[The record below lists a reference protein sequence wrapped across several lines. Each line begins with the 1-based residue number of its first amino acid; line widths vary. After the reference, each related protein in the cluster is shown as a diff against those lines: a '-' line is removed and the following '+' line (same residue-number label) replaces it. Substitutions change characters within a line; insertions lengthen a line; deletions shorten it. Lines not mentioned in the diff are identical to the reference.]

1 MIFLNML
8 VIMSYRCKC
17 ARRTHSARRS
27 HRDRRSSIT
36 MRLLVGRIG
45 RAHGIL
51 GEATIEVRTDE
62 PDRRFAI
69 GASVQTDSNGEL
81 KIISGRVHN
90 GILLLGFEGISDR
103 NGIEKLRN
111 TLLYADV
118 DINETNDEDE
128 YHVMQLIG
136 CAAVLESGEVF
147 GEVTDVINLP
157 GQDLLAIKTAQGE
170 QLIPF
175 VHQLVPTVDIANKK
189 VVVIPPTITGE
200 MA

>member
-1 MIFLNML
+1 
-8 VIMSYRCKC
+8 
-17 ARRTHSARRS
+17 
-27 HRDRRSSIT
+27 

-69 GASVQTDSNGEL
+69 GASVQTDTHGEL
-81 KIISGRVHN
+81 TITSGRVHN
-90 GILLLGFEGISDR
+90 GILLLGFNGITDR

-118 DINETNDEDE
+118 DINEENDDEDE

-136 CAAVLESGEVF
+136 CQATLENGETF
-147 GEVTDVINLP
+147 GEITDVINLP
-157 GQDLLAIKTAQGE
+157 GQDLLAIKTSQGE

-189 VVVIPPTITGE
+189 VVVIPPAITGVME
-200 MA
+200 

>member
-1 MIFLNML
+1 
-8 VIMSYRCKC
+8 
-17 ARRTHSARRS
+17 
-27 HRDRRSSIT
+27 

-69 GASVQTDSNGEL
+69 GATVQTDTHGEL
-81 KIISGRVHN
+81 TITTGRVHN
-90 GILLLGFEGISDR
+90 GILLLGFNGITDR

-118 DINETNDEDE
+118 DINEENDDEDE

-136 CAAVLESGEVF
+136 CQAVLENGDLF

-175 VHQLVPTVDIANKK
+175 VHQLVPAVDIANKK
-189 VVVIPPTITGE
+189 VVVIPPSITGV
-200 MA
+200 MQ

>member
-1 MIFLNML
+1 
-8 VIMSYRCKC
+8 
-17 ARRTHSARRS
+17 
-27 HRDRRSSIT
+27 

-62 PDRRFAI
+62 PDRRFAV
-69 GASVQTDSNGEL
+69 GSTVSTDSHGEL

-90 GILLLGFEGISDR
+90 GILLLGFDGFNDR
-103 NGIEKLRN
+103 NTIEKLRN

-118 DINETNDEDE
+118 DINETSDVADE
-128 YHVMQLIG
+128 YHVLQLIG
-136 CAAVLESGEVF
+136 CQVILDSGEVF

-157 GQDLLAIKTAQGE
+157 GQDLLAIQTNEGE

-175 VHQLVPTVDIANKK
+175 VHQLVPMVDIKNKK
-189 VVVIPPTITGE
+189 ITVIPPALME
-200 MA
+200 QE

>member
-1 MIFLNML
+1 
-8 VIMSYRCKC
+8 
-17 ARRTHSARRS
+17 
-27 HRDRRSSIT
+27 

-69 GASVQTDSNGEL
+69 GAVVQTDTHGEL
-81 KIISGRVHN
+81 TITSGRVHN
-90 GILLLGFEGISDR
+90 GILLLGFNGITDR

-118 DINETNDEDE
+118 DINEENDDEDE

-136 CAAVLESGEVF
+136 CQAVLESGEAY

-157 GQDLLAIKTAQGE
+157 GQDLLAIKTVQGE

-175 VHQLVPTVDIANKK
+175 VHQLVPIVDVKNKK
-189 VVVIPPTITGE
+189 VVVIPPAITGVME
-200 MA
+200 

>member
-1 MIFLNML
+1 
-8 VIMSYRCKC
+8 
-17 ARRTHSARRS
+17 
-27 HRDRRSSIT
+27 

-69 GASVQTDSNGEL
+69 GATVQTDSNGEL
-81 KIISGRVHN
+81 KVISGRVHN
-90 GILLLGFEGISDR
+90 GILLLGFEGITDR
-103 NGIEKLRN
+103 NSIEKLRN

-118 DINETNDEDE
+118 DINESNDEDE

-136 CAAVLESGEVF
+136 CAAVLESGDAF
-147 GEVTDVINLP
+147 GEITDVINLP
-157 GQDLLAIKTAQGE
+157 GQDLLAIETAQGE

-189 VVVIPPTITGE
+189 VVVIPPTITAE
-200 MA
+200 MS

>member
-1 MIFLNML
+1 
-8 VIMSYRCKC
+8 
-17 ARRTHSARRS
+17 
-27 HRDRRSSIT
+27 

-62 PDRRFAI
+62 PDRRFAV
-69 GASVQTDSNGEL
+69 GSTVSTDSHGEL

-90 GILLLGFEGISDR
+90 GILLLGFYGFNDR
-103 NGIEKLRN
+103 NAIEKHRN

-118 DINETNDEDE
+118 DINEASDVADE
-128 YHVMQLIG
+128 YHVLQLIG
-136 CAAVLESGEVF
+136 CQVILEGGEVF

-157 GQDLLAIKTAQGE
+157 GQDLLAIATNGGE

-175 VHQLVPTVDIANKK
+175 VHQLVPAVDIKNKK
-189 VVVIPPTITGE
+189 ITVVPPALME
-200 MA
+200 RE

>member
-1 MIFLNML
+1 
-8 VIMSYRCKC
+8 
-17 ARRTHSARRS
+17 
-27 HRDRRSSIT
+27 
-36 MRLLVGRIG
+36 VGRIG

-69 GASVQTDSNGEL
+69 GATVQTDSMGEL
-81 KIISGRVHN
+81 KITSGRVHN

-103 NGIEKLRN
+103 NGIEKFRN
-111 TLLYADV
+111 VLLYADV
-118 DINETNDEDE
+118 DINEVNDDEDE

-136 CAAVLESGEVF
+136 CQAVLESGQVF

-157 GQDLLAIKTAQGE
+157 GQDLLAIKTESGE
-170 QLIPF
+170 HLIPF
-175 VHQLVPTVDIANKK
+175 VHQLVPTVDITNKK
-189 VVVIPPTITGE
+189 VVVIPPTMTGV

>member
-1 MIFLNML
+1 
-8 VIMSYRCKC
+8 
-17 ARRTHSARRS
+17 
-27 HRDRRSSIT
+27 

-69 GASVQTDSNGEL
+69 GAVVQTDTHGEL
-81 KIISGRVHN
+81 TITSGRVHN
-90 GILLLGFEGISDR
+90 GILLLGFNGITDR

-111 TLLYADV
+111 TLLFADV
-118 DINETNDEDE
+118 DINEENDDEDE

-136 CAAVLESGEVF
+136 CQAVLESGEAF

-157 GQDLLAIKTAQGE
+157 GQDLLAIKTVQGE

-175 VHQLVPTVDIANKK
+175 VHQLVPTVDVKNKK
-189 VVVIPPTITGE
+189 VVVIPPAITGVME
-200 MA
+200 

>member
-1 MIFLNML
+1 
-8 VIMSYRCKC
+8 
-17 ARRTHSARRS
+17 
-27 HRDRRSSIT
+27 

-69 GASVQTDSNGEL
+69 GAIVQTDTHGEL
-81 KIISGRVHN
+81 TITSGRVHN
-90 GILLLGFEGISDR
+90 GILLLGFNGITDR

-118 DINETNDEDE
+118 DINEENDDEDE

-136 CAAVLESGEVF
+136 CQAVLENGDSF

-157 GQDLLAIKTAQGE
+157 GQDLLAIKTSHGE

-175 VHQLVPTVDIANKK
+175 VHQLVPTVDISHKK
-189 VVVIPPTITGE
+189 VVVVPPTISGVME
-200 MA
+200 

>member
-1 MIFLNML
+1 
-8 VIMSYRCKC
+8 
-17 ARRTHSARRS
+17 
-27 HRDRRSSIT
+27 

-45 RAHGIL
+45 RAHGLL

-69 GASVQTDSNGEL
+69 GATVQTDTHGEL
-81 KIISGRVHN
+81 TITSGRVHN
-90 GILLLGFEGISDR
+90 GILLLGFNGITDR

-111 TLLYADV
+111 TMLYADV
-118 DINETNDEDE
+118 DINEENDDEDE

-136 CAAVLESGEVF
+136 CHAVLESGEAF

-189 VVVIPPTITGE
+189 VVVIPPAITGV
-200 MA
+200 MQ

>member
-1 MIFLNML
+1 
-8 VIMSYRCKC
+8 
-17 ARRTHSARRS
+17 
-27 HRDRRSSIT
+27 

-69 GASVQTDSNGEL
+69 GAIVQTDTHGEL
-81 KIISGRVHN
+81 TITSGRVHN
-90 GILLLGFEGISDR
+90 GVLLLGFNGISDR

-118 DINETNDEDE
+118 DINEENEHEDE

-136 CAAVLESGEVF
+136 CQAVLESGEVF
-147 GEVTDVINLP
+147 GEVTDVVNLP
-157 GQDLLAIKTAQGE
+157 GQDLLAVSTKQGE

-175 VHQLVPTVDIANKK
+175 VHQLVPTVDVANKK
-189 VVVIPPTITGE
+189 IVVIPPSISGVME
-200 MA
+200 